1 MAKLILAH
9 DLGTSGNKATL
20 FSSDGQLIRSSQYTY
35 PTHYFHNNWAEQDAD
50 DWWKAV
56 CACSKEVL
64 TGFDP
69 QDVAVVSFSGQ
80 MMACV
85 CVDEKGTPLRKA
97 IIWAD
102 QRAETEANHI
112 RAQISEEDF
121 YHITGHKISPSY
133 SLEKLMWVKNH
144 EPEIYQRTYRM
155 LQAKDYIIYKLT
167 GNFVT
172 DYSDASGSH
181 LFDLSTLQWSDQII
195 GISGIDREKLPEL
208 YPSTTV
214 AGEVTAVAAKASGLA
229 VGTPVVCGG
238 GDGLCASVGAGCVKE
253 GIAYNYIGSS
263 SWIAIATPRPVYDL
277 QMRTF
282 TFAHIVPGMYSPTG
296 TMQAAGASYQ
306 WLRNEL
312 AGLET
317 LEAEKQAVSTYEVM
331 NQLVQTSPVGAKGL
345 LYLPYLLGER
355 SPRWNPNARGAF
367 IGLKMEHTRAD
378 LFRAV
383 LEGITLN
390 LNIILDVFK
399 EHVGIDEMILIG
411 GGAKG
416 EVWRQMMADIYQLP
430 VVKPNLLEEA
440 TAMGAAIT
448 GGVGIGLFDRFDV
461 IDQFLEME
469 SRQFP
474 ITENVKAYERVKPIF
489 EQAYQ
494 QLVGVF
500 DSLSEL

>member
-1 MAKLILAH
+1 
-9 DLGTSGNKATL
+9 
-20 FSSDGQLIRSSQYTY
+20 
-35 PTHYFHNNWAEQDAD
+35 
-50 DWWKAV
+50 
-56 CACSKEVL
+56 
-64 TGFDP
+64 
-69 QDVAVVSFSGQ
+69 
-80 MMACV
+80 
-85 CVDEKGTPLRKA
+85 
-97 IIWAD
+97 
-102 QRAETEANHI
+102 
-112 RAQISEEDF
+112 
-121 YHITGHKISPSY
+121 
-133 SLEKLMWVKNH
+133 
-144 EPEIYQRTYRM
+144 M

-263 SWIAIATPRPVYDL
+263 SWIAIDTPRPVYDL